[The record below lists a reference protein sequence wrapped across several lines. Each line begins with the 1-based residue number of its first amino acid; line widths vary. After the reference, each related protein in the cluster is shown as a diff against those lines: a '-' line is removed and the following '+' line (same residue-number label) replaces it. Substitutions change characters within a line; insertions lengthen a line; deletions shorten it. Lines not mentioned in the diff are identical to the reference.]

1 MPGSRSKI
9 ALDIVVLP
17 APDGDDKTN
26 IKPRLWIVRS
36 SSTSLLHVLSLFS
49 NLIDSRLRGQADF
62 RQRVGCRFRA
72 QGIRFPI
79 EFLTEKVESA
89 ANNTPPPPTTL
100 ASLHNGRQFGQFLP
114 GHPLSLPI
122 SQLLAPISSGKLDG
136 TSSNSASCAL
146 IRSRICSTRAP
157 SHACAFDRSVSRE
170 DN

>member
-89 ANNTPPPPTTL
+89 ANGL
-100 ASLHNGRQFGQFLP
+100 RRHQQ
-114 GHPLSLPI
+114 LSHRFTMGGNSVNFFPDIRFFVANIATSCANL
-122 SQLLAPISSGKLDG
+122 SSGKLDG

-157 SHACAFDRSVSRE
+157 SHACAFDQ
-170 DN
+170 